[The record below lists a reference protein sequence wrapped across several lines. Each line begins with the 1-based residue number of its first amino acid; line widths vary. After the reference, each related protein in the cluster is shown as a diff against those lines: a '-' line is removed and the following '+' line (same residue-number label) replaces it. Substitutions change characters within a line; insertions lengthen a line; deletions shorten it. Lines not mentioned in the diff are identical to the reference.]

1 MVVRCSSLIFIICF
15 FLLSCQTTQK
25 VAIKEGSVTPEQEYA
40 RKKIREWEEYMSLL
54 EYGDAS
60 IETVLRLS
68 DEYFMAKEVLHEREM
83 EDYELKR
90 QFYQLDKIKS
100 EPEEPLPD
108 YALPVKYFKKL
119 ANEYRYGAGADAL
132 RYILAYSLYE
142 DGKLNEAVP
151 LYESLLTNFPES
163 DYRMETTFR
172 LAEFYF
178 ETGQYGEAI
187 DKYNGILRDLNSGF
201 YEQSLYKLGW
211 AYYKTG
217 EFENSVDSFI
227 SILDRRWDGEFKKGG
242 LMEEAASSMTMALNH
257 FKDMGQ
263 VINYLKSKGLRDYTP
278 SIVKRLA
285 ERISEEGRYAEAVSA
300 YRGFMHLFPDAVDIP
315 FVYEEISR
323 LYEFIDDEEN
333 SLKTR
338 EELVLLF
345 NPKSGRYR
353 RIYPKGSEPVDKLVH
368 SASIFTAKLYHA
380 KGKEAKDMQ
389 ILNKAAT
396 LYLDLLTY
404 FPESP
409 ERNRATLLLAEA
421 YFDAEN
427 FPGAAAWYE
436 KAAELYPKGD
446 DRGDAIYSAILTYE
460 ILFQQP
466 GDNKGEFL
474 NKIERLLPKF
484 SAAVSDK
491 GRTVGIMER
500 MADMYAELG
509 AFDKARSTFTSLAE
523 SGAAEKYY
531 LKIAELHLR
540 EGNLDRAEEIYVK
553 LIKDSKNSSIKEK
566 LSTLRLK
573 IAERYLESGEL
584 DIAAGK
590 FNQAY
595 LTLPASKAGE
605 EALIKLGY
613 LHVRMGDTESLLK
626 TANRIA
632 GRFPHSDKPV
642 SLLVEGG
649 KNIEKDQPAKAAALY
664 IAAASMTS
672 GQEDADKLTLAAII
686 LFEKNNRY
694 DKSEEL
700 LYRYLQSSRL
710 SPEDEAEALYMLAYA
725 QIYNGKKESGYETLR
740 NLLKKNHPAGARVLA
755 KARLLL
761 LQEGID
767 SYMTI
772 KLAQPFEKTFKKKA
786 ALLESLLKEA
796 ADIVTYKIPEH
807 LPEIFFK
814 MGLVLGSFKDSIIE
828 SERPV
833 DLSAEDLEDY
843 NFLLEER
850 AYPYEEQS
858 VKAYEKAL
866 ALGIEY
872 KAYDEWVMKSLG
884 MLSNIRPALY
894 RRELGAER
902 STPVFNHAEAVY
914 MELER

>member
-353 RIYPKGSEPVDKLVH
+353 RIYPKGSEPVDKLVWMVIMLGVRETGGNTAFPGYGAIAKMANVSSRSTIARAIAILRATRWLTLCGRMRKASGRFRGNVYALH
-368 SASIFTAKLYHA
+368 DEPLPLADATHLDGGYMAFLNNAVSHGHARVRTVARGVLASIDEDIQ
-380 KGKEAKDMQ
+380 GG
-389 ILNKAAT
+389 
-396 LYLDLLTY
+396 
-404 FPESP
+404 
-409 ERNRATLLLAEA
+409 RNVC
-421 YFDAEN
+421 
-427 FPGAAAWYE
+427 AWH
-436 KAAELYPKGD
+436 
-446 DRGDAIYSAILTYE
+446 
-460 ILFQQP
+460 
-466 GDNKGEFL
+466 
-474 NKIERLLPKF
+474 RL
-484 SAAVSDK
+484 
-491 GRTVGIMER
+491 
-500 MADMYAELG
+500 
-509 AFDKARSTFTSLAE
+509 
-523 SGAAEKYY
+523 
-531 LKIAELHLR
+531 
-540 EGNLDRAEEIYVK
+540 
-553 LIKDSKNSSIKEK
+553 
-566 LSTLRLK
+566 
-573 IAERYLESGEL
+573 
-584 DIAAGK
+584 
-590 FNQAY
+590 
-595 LTLPASKAGE
+595 
-605 EALIKLGY
+605 
-613 LHVRMGDTESLLK
+613 
-626 TANRIA
+626 
-632 GRFPHSDKPV
+632 
-642 SLLVEGG
+642 
-649 KNIEKDQPAKAAALY
+649 
-664 IAAASMTS
+664 
-672 GQEDADKLTLAAII
+672 
-686 LFEKNNRY
+686 
-694 DKSEEL
+694 
-700 LYRYLQSSRL
+700 
-710 SPEDEAEALYMLAYA
+710 
-725 QIYNGKKESGYETLR
+725 
-740 NLLKKNHPAGARVLA
+740 
-755 KARLLL
+755 
-761 LQEGID
+761 
-767 SYMTI
+767 
-772 KLAQPFEKTFKKKA
+772 
-786 ALLESLLKEA
+786 
-796 ADIVTYKIPEH
+796 
-807 LPEIFFK
+807 
-814 MGLVLGSFKDSIIE
+814 
-828 SERPV
+828 
-833 DLSAEDLEDY
+833 
-843 NFLLEER
+843 
-850 AYPYEEQS
+850 
-858 VKAYEKAL
+858 
-866 ALGIEY
+866 
-872 KAYDEWVMKSLG
+872 
-884 MLSNIRPALY
+884 
-894 RRELGAER
+894 
-902 STPVFNHAEAVY
+902 
-914 MELER
+914 